1 MSECCSSSGC
11 NSAHTNKQRCP
22 INGREYA
29 EVSMR
34 TIAHHINEAWN
45 WQPTAKRYF
54 FCDDPVCEL
63 VYFGDDGSKILK
75 SQLRTP
81 VGAKETSDN
90 GLLCYCFGV
99 TKRDFLSNPAT
110 RDFVVAQ
117 TKAGQ
122 CSCDT
127 SNPSGRCCL
136 RDFPKS
142 ARE

>member
-11 NSAHTNKQRCP
+11 NDIHPKKQRCP
-22 INGREYA
+22 VNGHECS
-29 EVSMR
+29 EVGVR
-34 TIAHHINEAWN
+34 TIAHHIKEAWH
-45 WQPTAKRYF
+45 WQSTAKRYF
-54 FCDDPVCEL
+54 FCDDPTCEL
-63 VYFGDDGSKILK
+63 VYFGDDGSRILK

-81 VGAKETSDN
+81 VGVKEVSDD

-99 TKRDFLSNPAT
+99 TKQNFLNNPAT

-122 CSCDT
+122 CSCET

-142 ARE
+142 VRE